1 MKTILTA
8 SAAVAACFLASCT
21 THEYPPTTQTTVYVP
36 APKPVK
42 KPVKVTVKPD
52 TPENTTVVRPAE

>member
-1 MKTILTA
+1 MKTITALT
-8 SAAVAACFLASCT
+8 AAVAACCLASCT
-21 THEYPPTTQTTVYVP
+21 THEYPPTTETTVYVP

-52 TPENTTVVRPAE
+52 TPENTTVVRPEE